1 MQTRH
6 TELEWYDDHRAA
18 LQRILAD
25 TVTVDSAIRVRG
37 MKAVRLQTGPNLYG
51 FFTDDGK
58 QVETLNV
65 RAVRTVS
72 ELDDI
77 LDDIAERVEAAEQ
90 RGEDSE

>member
-6 TELEWYDDHRAA
+6 NELELYDDHRAA

-25 TVTVDSAIRVRG
+25 QITVDSAVRVRG
-37 MKAVRLQTGPNLYG
+37 MKAVRLNAAANVYG
-51 FFTDDGK
+51 FFTEDGE

-77 LDDIAERVEAAEQ
+77 LDDIADDVQAAEQ
-90 RGEDSE
+90 ERGIDE

>member
-6 TELEWYDDHRAA
+6 TKIELYDDHRAA

-25 TVTVDSAIRVRG
+25 KITVDSAVRIRG
-37 MKAVRLQTGPNLYG
+37 MKAVRLNAAANVYG
-51 FFTDDGK
+51 FFTKDGE
-58 QVETLNV
+58 QVATLNV

-77 LDDIAERVEAAEQ
+77 LDDIADRVEAAEQ
-90 RGEDSE
+90 ERDIDE